1 MLLTATAVYGL
12 AVWLLGGL
20 ATHHWWPQLVYWGAA
35 VYLMTELSNTNALL
49 RIRSTMVSAVF
60 ILMAGTMTDCL
71 ASMQGAIAQLCF
83 VGFLLL
89 LFNTYQDKLSM
100 GRAFYAFVCLGLGSM
115 AAVETLWLVPVT
127 WLLMTTQLQSMS
139 WRNWMASIFGLLLP
153 YWLLMLW
160 FIYLQDFSPLAE
172 HFTMLV
178 ELEIP
183 YDYTQTDWVR
193 WLVFVFLTVMTIAG
207 ILHCRHNSYE
217 DKIRIRLLLGFF
229 AVMALTCIVLTVLQP
244 YLYDP
249 MMRYAVICASPLIA
263 HFLTLTSSRIT
274 NIVFFASLGICVAIT
289 ALNLWMH

>member
-1 MLLTATAVYGL
+1 MLLTATAAYGL
-12 AVWLLGGL
+12 VVWLLGGL
-20 ATHHWWPQLVYWGAA
+20 ATNHWWPQLVCWGAT

-60 ILMAGTMTDCL
+60 ILLSGTMTDCF
-71 ASMQGAIAQLCF
+71 ASMQGAITQLCF

-100 GRAFYAFVCLGLGSM
+100 GRTFYAFVCLGLGSM
-115 AAVETLWLVPVT
+115 AAVETLWLVPVA

-139 WRNWMASIFGLLLP
+139 WRNWMASVFGLLLP

-160 FIYLQDFSPLAE
+160 FVYLQDFTPLAD
-172 HFTMLV
+172 HLSMLI

-183 YDYTQTDWVR
+183 YDYTQTDWMR
-193 WLVFVFLTVMTIAG
+193 WLFFGFLAVLTVTG
-207 ILHCRHNSYE
+207 IVHCRHNSYE

-229 AVMALTCIVLTVLQP
+229 AVMALTCMVLTALQP

-249 MMRYAVICASPLIA
+249 MMRFAVICASPLIA

-274 NIVFFASLGICVAIT
+274 NIVFFTSMGICIAIT
-289 ALNLWMH
+289 ALNLWMR